1 MISLMKLTF
10 LGTAAATSYPLAFC
24 RCPFCTQAR
33 KTGGKDFRKRSSIII
48 NDDLLI
54 DMGPDILSASFMYN
68 KSIADIRYCLQTH
81 SHSDHFDASHFI
93 TRTPE
98 YRGVDIQP
106 LQLYGSAETLRK
118 MSIMMKSMGD
128 NSDLFASD
136 VQAQLNVEVFAVKT
150 LQPFKVGKYEV
161 VAFPSDH
168 DVSVK
173 SLLYSVKEDDFTVF
187 YGTDTDTLPDETW
200 TGFHDLNMRFDVV
213 ILDHTYGPDADSGG
227 HLNANRFI
235 EHISRMKNDHLLA
248 DNARIFA
255 THISHE
261 GNPTHAELSKYA
273 EKFGYE
279 IAYDG
284 LVI

>member
-1 MISLMKLTF
+1 MKITF

-24 RCPFCTQAR
+24 RCQFCNQAR
-33 KTGGKDFRKRSSIII
+33 KTGGKDFRKRSSVII

-54 DMGPDILSASFMYN
+54 DMGPDMMSASFMYN

-81 SHSDHFDASHFI
+81 PHSDHFDPSHFI
-93 TRTPE
+93 TRIPE
-98 YRGVDIQP
+98 YMGIDIPP
-106 LQLYGSAETLRK
+106 LQLYGSEETLRK
-118 MSIMMKSMGD
+118 MSEMLRDVGD
-128 NSDLFASD
+128 VYDLFASD
-136 VQAQLNVEVFAVKT
+136 VQAKLNVEVFPVKI

-161 VAFPSDH
+161 IAYPSDH

-173 SLLYSVKEDDFTVF
+173 SLLYSIKEDDFTVF
-187 YGTDTDTLPDETW
+187 YGTDTDSLTDETW
-200 TGFHDLNMRFDVV
+200 SGFRDLNLRFDVV
-213 ILDHTYGPDADSGG
+213 IFDHTYGPDADSGG

-235 EHISRMKNDHLLA
+235 EHINRMKSDHLLA

-261 GNPTHAELSKYA
+261 GNPNHAALSIYA
-273 EKFGYE
+273 ERLGYE

>member
-1 MISLMKLTF
+1 MKLTF

-24 RCPFCTQAR
+24 RCNYCNQAR

-54 DMGPDILSASFMYN
+54 DMGPDIMSASFMYN

-98 YRGVDIQP
+98 YMGIDIPP
-106 LQLYGSAETLRK
+106 LQLYGSEETLRK
-118 MSIMMKSMGD
+118 MSEMLKNVSD
-128 NSDLFASD
+128 VNDLFGSD
-136 VQAQLNVEVFAVKT
+136 AKTKLNVEIFPVKT
-150 LQPFKVGKYEV
+150 LQPFKVGKYEI

-168 DVSVK
+168 DLSVK
-173 SLLYSVKEDDFTVF
+173 SLLYSIKEDGFTVF
-187 YGTDTDTLPDETW
+187 YGTDTDNLTDETW
-200 TGFHDLNMRFDVV
+200 YGFRELNMHFDIV

-235 EHISRMKNDHLLA
+235 EHIRKMKSDHLLA
-248 DNARIFA
+248 DNARILA

-261 GNPTHAELSKYA
+261 GNPSHAELSKYA

>member
-1 MISLMKLTF
+1 MKLTF

-24 RCPFCTQAR
+24 RCPNCNQAR
-33 KTGGKDFRKRSSIII
+33 QLGGKNLRKRSSMII

-54 DMGPDILSASFMYN
+54 DMGPDVMSASFMYN

-81 SHSDHFDASHFI
+81 PHSDHFDASHLT
-93 TRTPE
+93 TRIPE
-98 YRGVDIQP
+98 YMGVNTAP
-106 LQLYGSAETLRK
+106 LQLYGSKETLQK
-118 MSIMMKSMGD
+118 MSEMLSNEGYVGD
-128 NSDLFASD
+128 MFDPEAKRR
-136 VQAQLNVEVFAVKT
+136 LNIEVFPVT
-150 LQPFKVGKYEV
+150 TFQPFTIGKYEV
-161 VAFPSDH
+161 VAFPTNH
-168 DVSVK
+168 DISVK
-173 SLLYSVKEDDFTVF
+173 SVLYAIKEDDFTVF
-187 YGTDTDTLPDETW
+187 YGTDTDSLTDETW
-200 TGFHDLNMRFDVV
+200 DGFRKLNMRFNVV

-235 EHISRMKNDHLLA
+235 EHIGRMKKDQLLA
-248 DNARIFA
+248 EDARILA

-261 GNPTHAELSKYA
+261 GNPIHAELSQYA